1 MSECKNHGITQ
12 RRETWKRLRER
23 AQVFIQVKDGVVH
36 IVGFTCQQCG
46 ACCRDEITTQWITI
60 NSEDVARWENE
71 KRLDILKYVNG
82 QWYCPSC
89 RENRFGP
96 WNEHRLCERCNRNTI
111 SKEDIELRFADRCS
125 FLRKIANRDRYRCT
139 IQKTK
144 PSTCRKFPQGDSK
157 CSKCGVPFHLP
168 TEAETIETCPNCGE
182 RVSQGIHWWAFEK
195 CPAMMKV
202 LQEAKRR
209 KRRLKTKKRF
219 PDSFDP
225 MKQFTTM
232 GRKRAGSTQRKG

>member
-1 MSECKNHGITQ
+1 MSERKNHGITPRQ
-12 RRETWKRLRER
+12 EKWESLRER
-23 AQVFIQVKDGVVH
+23 AQVFIQVKDEVVH

-46 ACCRDEITTQWITI
+46 ACCGDEITTQWITI
-60 NSEDVARWENE
+60 NSEDVVRWENE
-71 KRLDILKYVNG
+71 RRLDILKYVSG

-89 RENRFGP
+89 GENWFGP
-96 WNEHRLCERCNRNTI
+96 WSEYGLCKRCNQKTI
-111 SKEDIELRFADRCS
+111 SKEDIELRFADRCP
-125 FLRKIANRDRYRCT
+125 FLRKIASRDRYRCT

-144 PSTCRKFPQGDSK
+144 PSTCLKFPQGDSK

-195 CPAMMKV
+195 CPAMMKI

-209 KRRLKTKKRF
+209 KRRLKTKKRLPRF
-219 PDSFDP
+219 IRSSEAIHYD
-225 MKQFTTM
+225 
-232 GRKRAGSTQRKG
+232 G